1 MHAVVKN
8 LLKLNLRCLLLQV
21 CWNFRVFQGVGSA
34 WIIQAFR
41 QNISTRNADNSSDGS
56 SQSAVQINYFNTNTF
71 CAPTVLAAQ
80 LALHEKQARG
90 EYVVI
95 GPDEFAAAVMAPVA
109 AVGDALFWGGLR
121 PLAALSAIILALHGF
136 VWAPLAVVLLF
147 TLPCTVVRIAGSL
160 LGYVRGAQVVAL
172 IQQLHLANLAV
183 RIKQIN
189 VVLLGVIAA
198 LAWRGLGKELN
209 LDLSSSMGLAALVLM
224 GVGINVLLLRC
235 KIPIV
240 IVLGICVILFCI
252 AACIVYPSTALF

>member
-8 LLKLNLRCLLLQV
+8 LLKLNLRCLLLQA

-34 WIIQAFR
+34 WIMQPFSR
-41 QNISTRNADNSSDGS
+41 DGSDGS
-56 SQSAVQINYFNTNTF
+56 AENNSGATSGSAAQISYFNTNTF
-71 CAPTVLAAQ
+71 CAPTVFAAQ

-121 PLAALSAIILALHGF
+121 PLAALVAIILTLLGF
-136 VWAPLAVVLLF
+136 LWAPLMVVILF
-147 TLPCTVVRIAGSL
+147 TLPSLGVRIAGSL

-198 LAWRGLGKELN
+198 LAWRGLGTELN
-209 LDLSSSMGLAALVLM
+209 LALNHSIYLAALVLLC
-224 GVGINVLLLRC
+224 VGINVLLLRRN
-235 KIPIV
+235 IPV
-240 IVLGICVILFCI
+240 VAVLGFSVLLFCSV
-252 AACIVYPSTALF
+252 ACII